1 VPDEEDSKHAAG
13 SHNESASG
21 AELSAATRTGNS
33 LAERPRPSRPA
44 RYSRHQLKTKLA
56 LTPCARATRATDAL
70 RQSFLDNLQLRF
82 QRSELSLTCRISA
95 GLMKLATKPIFLN
108 LSVTTQKSTSTV
120 WRNGCRKMAGTNAD
134 FGFELLKGDPIIYSN

>member
-1 VPDEEDSKHAAG
+1 MPDEEDSKHAAG

-56 LTPCARATRATDAL
+56 LTPCARATRATDAPSAKASWTIC
-70 RQSFLDNLQLRF
+70 SFVSNGRN
-82 QRSELSLTCRISA
+82 CR
-95 GLMKLATKPIFLN
+95 LLAAFPL
-108 LSVTTQKSTSTV
+108 V
-120 WRNGCRKMAGTNAD
+120 
-134 FGFELLKGDPIIYSN
+134 